1 MYNVLF
7 TMYLCFTC
15 MVILPSSLFILHS
28 SLFTPCNFPPSP
40 RGGPGWGFHTFMY
53 FLHQRRVS
61 SSSFI
66 DGPACIARLSMSHR
80 K

>member
-1 MYNVLF
+1 MF
-7 TMYLCFTC
+7 HMHGD
-15 MVILPSSLFILHS
+15 SSLFTLHS

-40 RGGPGWGFHTFMY
+40 RGGPGWGFHFFMY

-66 DGPACIARLSMSHR
+66 DGPA
-80 K
+80 